1 MERGRRSVPD
11 IRKISD
17 ARRARMRNTPRDD
30 ETADSRSAA
39 ASTLPPS
46 MGSRATFIR
55 YLLRFARLRWRKE
68 VTREHVDEAT
78 SPQARTPYQASDAA
92 RSSMDAGI
100 TKGSSLLFGRF
111 SSRR

>member
-1 MERGRRSVPD
+1 MG
-11 IRKISD
+11 
-17 ARRARMRNTPRDD
+17 NTPRDD

-39 ASTLPPS
+39 ARALPPS

-55 YLLRFARLRWRKE
+55 YLLRFAQLRWRKE
-68 VTREHVDEAT
+68 VTREHADEAI
-78 SPQARTPYQASDAA
+78 SPQARTPDRAPDAA
-92 RSSMDAGI
+92 RSSMDAGV